1 MTDKAEKR
9 DAEIRRAAEHRERA
23 AQYEALADEA
33 KQRGDT
39 EMSAKFASSAAE
51 ERIEAHRIDESIGR
65 S

>member
-33 KQRGDT
+33 KQRGDM

>member
-23 AQYEALADEA
+23 VQYEALADEA
-33 KQRGDT
+33 KQRGDM

>member
-39 EMSAKFASSAAE
+39 EMSAKFASSDAE